1 MIARTAI
8 ASETKLPSDFHRL
21 WGAFTVSQLGSSL
34 STGALPLIAI
44 IVLGVSDFRV
54 SLLAALAGVVSAAI
68 ALPLGPFV
76 EFRRKRPVMI
86 GADLL
91 AFATLASV
99 PAAMAFGVLSYGQ
112 LCVVATAEVLCA
124 MVFSAAG
131 GAHLKAL
138 VPTPMLTAANSRFE
152 TTTWTVSGLGAPIGG
167 VLIGAF
173 GAGIT
178 VLLDAFSFLLSAWGI
193 RSLRRPE
200 PPPPVARAERHWLGD
215 IRAGWAYI
223 FRHPTL
229 HALFWNAM
237 VFGGAIRLSSPLL
250 AILMLRDL
258 HLAPWQYGVAL
269 GLPCFG
275 GILGSLLT
283 SRLVTR
289 LGEGTVL
296 LGFGVL
302 RTCWMGILLLA
313 GPGVVGLVVIVTAE
327 TALLFSAGV
336 FNPVFTTFR
345 TRATD
350 DAYMSRVGLA
360 WSISGRSCQPAFI
373 ALGGVLA
380 AVTSVRVAIACAA
393 LALLSSTL
401 LLPWRT
407 WPDRASAGQTGHGRD
422 RTGLRSRPLW
432 WRVLRLHL

>member
-1 MIARTAI
+1 MTTQSTLTEA
-8 ASETKLPSDFHRL
+8 KLPKDFHRL
-21 WGAFTVSQLGSSL
+21 WAAFTVSQLGSSL

-44 IVLGVSDFRV
+44 IVLGASDLRV
-54 SLLAALAGVVSAAI
+54 SLLAALSAVVSAAI

-86 GADLL
+86 GTDLL
-91 AFATLASV
+91 SFATLATV

-112 LCVVATAEVLCA
+112 LCVVATAQVLGT
-124 MVFSAAG
+124 MVFSAAS

-138 VPTPMLTAANSRFE
+138 VPGSMLTTANSRFE
-152 TTTWTVSGLGAPIGG
+152 TTAWTVAGLGAPIGG
-167 VLIGAF
+167 VLIGVF
-173 GAGIT
+173 GAGAT
-178 VLLDAFSFLLSAWGI
+178 VLIDAVSFLLSALGI
-193 RSLRRPE
+193 RLLERPE
-200 PPPPVARAERHWLGD
+200 PPPPVAQDERHWMAD

-223 FRHPTL
+223 FRDRTL

-237 VFGGAIRLSSPLL
+237 VFGGAIRLTGPLL

-269 GLPCFG
+269 GIPCFG
-275 GILGSLLT
+275 GIIGSLLT

-289 LGEGTVL
+289 LGERTVL

-302 RTCWMGILLLA
+302 RTCWMGFLVLA
-313 GPGVVGLVVIVTAE
+313 GPGVLGLVVIVAAE
-327 TALLFSAGV
+327 TALLFCAGV

-345 TRATD
+345 MRATD
-350 DAYMSRVGLA
+350 DEYMSRVGIA
-360 WSISGRSCQPAFI
+360 WSISSRSCQPAFI

-380 AVTSVRVAIACAA
+380 TVTSVRFAIGCAA
-393 LALLSSTL
+393 VALLSSSL

-407 WPDRASAGQTGHGRD
+407 WPT
-422 RTGLRSRPLW
+422 RS
-432 WRVLRLHL
+432 